1 MRDVQE
7 LDQHNWV
14 NRIAFAQNMLEIV
27 AGDMAIGMSNEAHF
41 HLCGYVNKQDS
52 FIGQTQI
59 HNSFMNDIFT
69 LST

>member
-41 HLCGYVNKQDS
+41 HLCGYVNK
-52 FIGQTQI
+52 
-59 HNSFMNDIFT
+59 
-69 LST
+69 